1 MDSKCKIVQRQI
13 GGSRAGE
20 FGSEIHEHLKY
31 CKDCDQYAQDIIR
44 LEKVFKND
52 AISMVQPHQ
61 QIWKKSKWSLMT
73 IAAIMIIFL
82 PNPFQQKSRFQLAGK
97 SGNDVIIS
105 SDFKQNSQFSIDTI
119 YYDLAQI
126 NINLALENNDIW
138 EQLDDMEWPFD
149 AYSQSMDVIQQ
160 WEFDELELSK
170 T

>member
-1 MDSKCKIVQRQI
+1 
-13 GGSRAGE
+13 
-20 FGSEIHEHLKY
+20 
-31 CKDCDQYAQDIIR
+31 
-44 LEKVFKND
+44 
-52 AISMVQPHQ
+52 
-61 QIWKKSKWSLMT
+61 MT